1 MSVEIVHTN
10 NPAKLLAHL
19 QQRRAEALNCPQIL
33 AWSECLYL
41 AENKAAADLLKVNLA
56 CEDPRSALGLQFVT
70 LGALI
75 EEHAHYAFPQTRVVQ
90 GSEELSLV
98 AQLLR
103 MQARTNPLARGFI
116 NRESCRIF
124 QEILYD
130 IEVLDA
136 QEQEE
141 LNNFAQALEQQE
153 SSSFARDLLALRKEY
168 EALLESFACKS
179 FAQVAAS
186 YYLSL
191 KEGLHAQFGYRP
203 LYLIEL
209 PAKLNQLLLSFIV
222 SAAQKA
228 DLILVAKL
236 ESATS
241 FKVYKAWEH
250 VIASQVQVD
259 ATEEWFFDSINADAE
274 ESPEKA
280 EASLQLELLRKRFCN
295 NETPSL
301 EKPEGKVCDF
311 FFPAGVY
318 AQDKLLVE
326 AIRAQEYE
334 SLKSIGIA
342 SSSPLEL
349 FAQIAPH
356 FPRHSFRVQTRIS
369 LEDTQAGKL
378 ILAILSIVSE
388 EKAFTR
394 EGYYALMSNPLL
406 GVDITELA
414 RLDTWVRQ
422 DRLLK
427 HEDFLE
433 LVHKNEFAHSL
444 FETLE
449 ARNLKGFFDC
459 LQERIYSSNASSYD
473 CSASLSA
480 LDRVRQVCSFCTFEQ
495 DLQKNFA
502 DACKRIAIAVREEAW
517 QETFTYP
524 AKDKEHEIGCICI
537 ARPDQFLHYLR
548 QSFNLLVLL
557 NLNASDIP
565 LKDTLPAHA
574 GLLVHLGRFEAQSE
588 LSLMRAFYAAL
599 LVRVKTKLIVGR
611 VLADTLSNA
620 EVPSIIYDDILEAL
634 GYDECPSK
642 QAREV
647 AGLRI
652 FTGGEEDS
660 SWKYTHS
667 CKEDVLSEEHEEFL
681 AVKPERLL
689 SLRNRRPYLSPSKI
703 EEYCTCPYYW
713 FYRSRLRAQE
723 IDEGCGPNTT
733 GNFAHELLQY
743 YYQQHL
749 PSKGLMRIPAS
760 QSMFENRQLWQHDT
774 FAGHFET
781 YEACKSALLDDF
793 DMLADK
799 MRQEALTRPAKR
811 SYNDASRLAPLF
823 PEDFELIEST
833 INNVRELA
841 LFEGGFAPQFVPSY
855 FEWEFGK
862 DSCFEFAGVVTQG
875 KVDRIDVCT
884 LPDGRKRAIIIDYK
898 SSNKKSMDA
907 LEYIPLEY
915 FRARRGLDAEDCAHD
930 KQDDLEVKPCERH
943 VPYKIQTLIYAQAVR
958 KILGIEV
965 VAALYVGIKDQ
976 SVRGASLPGV
986 LSGVASTKNPPFDI
1000 SRLGYDDF
1008 GLYLDNREADI
1019 AYVLEGLLAGD
1030 VRAASKNVY
1039 ACSNCKRVVCPV
1051 RDGESVC

>member
-10 NPAKLLAHL
+10 NPTKLLAHL
-19 QQRRAEALNCPQIL
+19 QQGRAKTLDCPQIL

-41 AENKAAADLLKVNLA
+41 AENKAAADLLKENVA

-75 EEHAHYAFPQTRVVQ
+75 EGHALRSFPQMRVAQ
-90 GSEELSLV
+90 GSEELSLI

-103 MQARTNPLARGFI
+103 MQARKNPLARGFI

-124 QEILYD
+124 QEILSD
-130 IEVLDA
+130 IEVLDT

-168 EALLESFACKS
+168 EALLESFGCKS

-186 YYLSL
+186 YFSSL
-191 KEGLHAQFGYRP
+191 KEGLHSKLGYRP

-222 SAAQKA
+222 SAVQKA
-228 DLILVAKL
+228 DVILIAKL

-241 FKVYKAWEH
+241 FKVYKVWEH
-250 VIASQVQVD
+250 VIDSQVKVD
-259 ATEEWFFDSINADAE
+259 AAKECFFDFSTSNAEQSLEEADA
-274 ESPEKA
+274 SF
-280 EASLQLELLRKRFCN
+280 QLELFRTRFCN

-301 EKPEGKVCDF
+301 KKPKGKVCDF

-326 AIRAQEYE
+326 VLQAQERKN
-334 SLKSIGIA
+334 LKSVGIA
-342 SSSPLEL
+342 SSNPLEL

-356 FPRHSFRVQTRIS
+356 FPRHSFRVQTRVS
-369 LEDTQAGKL
+369 FEETHAGKL

-388 EKAFTR
+388 EKTFAR
-394 EGYYALMSNPLL
+394 DSYYALMSNPLL
-406 GVDITELA
+406 GVDTNELA

-433 LVHKNEFAHSL
+433 LVHNNEFAHSL
-444 FETLE
+444 LETLE
-449 ARNLKGFFDC
+449 AHNFEGFLDR
-459 LQERIYSSNASSYD
+459 LQERIYSSNTSSYD
-473 CSASLSA
+473 CSANLRA
-480 LDRVRQVCSFCTFEQ
+480 LECVRHVYSFCTFEQ
-495 DLQKNFA
+495 DLHKNFA
-502 DACKRIAIAVREEAW
+502 DSCERIARAAREESW
-517 QETFTYP
+517 QETFAYP
-524 AKDKEHEIGCICI
+524 AKDKEHKLGCICI
-537 ARPDQFLHYLR
+537 ARPDQFLNYPR

-574 GLLVHLGRFEAQSE
+574 DLLAHLGRFEAQSE
-588 LSLMRAFYAAL
+588 LSLARALYAAL
-599 LVRVKTKLIVGR
+599 LGRTKTKLIVGR

-642 QAREV
+642 QICEE
-647 AGLRI
+647 AGLHI
-652 FTGGEEDS
+652 FSGGEEDS
-660 SWKYTHS
+660 SWKYVHS
-667 CKEDVLSEEHEEFL
+667 CKEDVLSKEHEVL
-681 AVKPERLL
+681 SGVKPERLL
-689 SLRNRRPYLSPSKI
+689 SLRNGKPYLSPSKI

-743 YYQQHL
+743 YYQKHL
-749 PSKGLMRIPAS
+749 PSKGLMRIPAN
-760 QSMFENRQLWQHDT
+760 QSIFENRQLWQHDT
-774 FAGHFET
+774 FTGHFET

-793 DMLADK
+793 NTLAEE
-799 MRQEALTRPAKR
+799 MRLEALKRPAKR
-811 SYNDASRLAPLF
+811 SYSDASRLAPLL

-833 INNVRELA
+833 INNVRELV
-841 LFEGGFAPQFVPSY
+841 LIEGGFAPQFVPSY

-875 KVDRIDVCT
+875 KVDRIDICT
-884 LPDGRKRAIIIDYK
+884 LPDGSKRAIIIDYK

-907 LEYIPLEY
+907 LEYIPLEH
-915 FRARRGLDAEDCAHD
+915 FKARRDLGAEDCAND
-930 KQDDLEVKPCERH
+930 KQAEPEIEPCERH
-943 VPYKIQTLIYAQAVR
+943 VPCKIQTLIYAQAVR

-986 LSGVASTKNPPFDI
+986 LSGLASTKNPPFDI

-1008 GLYLDNREADI
+1008 GLYVDNREADI

-1030 VRAASKNVY
+1030 VRAASKNAD